1 MKTIPEGDEGKGLRS
16 LPNNV
21 VEKMGYDSA
30 TKMLSPL
37 DQRGTTVLGVEY
49 SLSPELYSDSLRIAK
64 KEQNFNESMKPKPTK
79 TLINKHDINPK
90 FAPPNNTN
98 VQNNKKELF
107 KKNK

>member
-1 MKTIPEGDEGKGLRS
+1 
-16 LPNNV
+16 
-21 VEKMGYDSA
+21 
-30 TKMLSPL
+30 
-37 DQRGTTVLGVEY
+37 
-49 SLSPELYSDSLRIAK
+49 
-64 KEQNFNESMKPKPTK
+64 MKPKPTK